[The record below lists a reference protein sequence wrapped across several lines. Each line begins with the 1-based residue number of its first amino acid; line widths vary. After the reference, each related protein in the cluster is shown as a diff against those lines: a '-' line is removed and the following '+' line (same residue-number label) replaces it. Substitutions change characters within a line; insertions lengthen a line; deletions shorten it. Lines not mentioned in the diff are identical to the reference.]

1 MNRRMVTMLDRNSQV
16 ALGMVQGLPFVLL
29 LSLWPSIVSGVA
41 GNSDTVL
48 VASQCIVGALMVTTV
63 FAAIYK
69 LVASDRHYPDKERLK
84 NQGQLGIGH
93 PIPLASGVFQRPMP
107 QRVFMKFNNLFFK
120 KVYVKD
126 SPRKFGMLVHR
137 SSERHVSN
145 IEAVERVSNCFEG
158 RNGWRMF
165 ENGNFCFDTGFQT
178 SSGENLVC
186 YCVPNRFR
194 QDQAFCVGFG
204 TLADYGVAERSFA
217 AKIWSLLKMKIF

>member
-1 MNRRMVTMLDRNSQV
+1 MVTMLDRNSQI
-16 ALGMVQGLPFVLL
+16 ALGMVLGIVLCASAEL
-29 LSLWPSIVSGVA
+29 VAINSSSVA
-41 GNSDTVL
+41 GNSDTVLL
-48 VASQCIVGALMVTTV
+48 VASQCIVGALMVTIV

-69 LVASDRHYPDKERLK
+69 LVAGDRHYSDKEP
-84 NQGQLGIGH
+84 GPVGIGH

-137 SSERHVSN
+137 SCERHVSN

-158 RNGWRMF
+158 RNGWRTF

-217 AKIWSLLKMKIF
+217 AKIWSLLKMRIF